1 MDKVNKVLYIYGYGS
16 SPEGNTATW
25 LKKNLP
31 NSKVYSEFYNQLD
44 PYSSITYLCKLVEK
58 LDIDMIIGS
67 SLGGWYAMHVA
78 SKCNLP
84 GIYINPVIDSNIEST
99 LSYVTSE
106 NTIIVSDIIKYSKE
120 YPLFETEEHWSDHRW
135 DECENGYY
143 SVLIWSDNDEIIKND
158 GTGMSLELK
167 ENFLNRCI
175 VHNGKHQLTEEE
187 KFTYILPWYNN
198 LINEIVPKINN
209 FYKNTKII
217 P

>member
-44 PYSSITYLCKLVEK
+44 PYNSITYLCKLVEK
-58 LDIDMIIGS
+58 LDIDVIIGS
-67 SLGGWYAMHVA
+67 GLGGWYTMHVA
-78 SKCNLP
+78 SKYNLP
-84 GIYINPVIDSNIEST
+84 CIYINPVIDSTMEST

-106 NTIIVSDIIKYSKE
+106 NTIIISDIIKYSKE
-120 YPLFETEEHWSDHRW
+120 YPLFETEEHWFDYKWNER
-135 DECENGYY
+135 ENGYY
-143 SVLIWSDNDEIIKND
+143 SVLIWSDNDEVIKND
-158 GTGMSLELK
+158 GIDIPMELK

-175 VHNGKHQLTEEE
+175 VHNGKHQLNEEE
-187 KFTYILPWYNN
+187 KFTYILPWYNK
-198 LINEIVPKINN
+198 LMNEIVPKINN
-209 FYKNTKII
+209 FYKNTTII